1 MRASEAMARKVC
13 SVGPETTVAEAAR
26 IMCVSGHG
34 SLPVLDADGRFLGVV
49 SKYDL
54 VRHCLPG
61 YLEEVGDLYRSGE
74 FQPFLEKAKELAG
87 APVAGIMDTRAVVG
101 SEDMPLAEVAS
112 LMVTRHV
119 HQIPV
124 LRQGKLLGVIGL
136 QDVISKLA
144 EIAFCSTSTEP

>member
-1 MRASEAMARKVC
+1 M
-13 SVGPETTVAEAAR
+13 
-26 IMCVSGHG
+26 
-34 SLPVLDADGRFLGVV
+34 
-49 SKYDL
+49 
-54 VRHCLPG
+54 
-61 YLEEVGDLYRSGE
+61 
-74 FQPFLEKAKELAG
+74 
-87 APVAGIMDTRAVVG
+87 PVAGIMDTRAVVG

-124 LRQGKLLGVIGL
+124 LREGKLLGVIGL